1 MPLPPP
7 RTPVGRKSA
16 GNASG
21 AKNACFGCLRGIL
34 TEHRAGAHAEWP
46 RPVGMRARV
55 AGWVPTTIPPANM
68 PATTR
73 PGWRPP
79 STQSCR
85 QQPFCGAISSRP
97 EGKSSTI
104 WWRRLLNADRRHAR
118 IAVDEACISLAPA
131 GSRACTLVRR
141 CPGILGL
148 RRTKF
153 IDASARNA
161 IAAGRERRA
170 AARGN
175 RPLSR
180 CPRLPCSLELPSG
193 HRQNAT

>member
-1 MPLPPP
+1 MREYRC
-7 RTPVGRKSA
+7 RTPVGRGSA
-16 GNASG
+16 GCAGG
-21 AKNACFGCLRGIL
+21 AKNACCSRLRGIL

-46 RPVGMRARV
+46 RPVDTRSRI
-55 AGWVPTTIPPANM
+55 AGWVTATIPQANVH
-68 PATTR
+68 ATTG
-73 PGWRPP
+73 PGWRLP
-79 STQSCR
+79 STQSSR
-85 QQPFCGAISSRP
+85 QQAFRVAISSRP

-104 WWRRLLNADRRHAR
+104 WWRRLLSADRCHAR

-141 CPGILGL
+141 GPGILGL

-153 IDASARNA
+153 VDASARNA

-180 CPRLPCSLELPSG
+180 RPRLPCSLELP
-193 HRQNAT
+193 